1 MGVGTIPGILTRPR
15 AVSSM
20 AKVEDEFFELAI
32 RRFDWLTGEYGFKVR
47 RQDIKKRGSTPLYC
61 SVLWSNSQLFVEAI
75 LEFPRPRLDIQFG
88 TLRGGL
94 VPGLDDID
102 HRFDLSQLLAV
113 SGNIKLAGSVATL
126 DGLRRRQ
133 IDRGLKQSSA
143 LLTQLAADLFAGDI
157 SRLKELNVYARFVR
171 EHNRQTLLGHP

>member
-1 MGVGTIPGILTRPR
+1 MISGIHTRPR

-20 AKVEDEFFELAI
+20 AKVEAEFFELAI

-47 RQDIKKRGSTPLYC
+47 RQETKKRGSTLLYC
-61 SVLWSNSQLFVEAI
+61 SVLWSNAQLFVEAI
-75 LEFPRPRLDIQFG
+75 LEFARPRLDIQFG
-88 TLRGGL
+88 TLRRGL
-94 VPGLDDID
+94 IPGFDDID
-102 HRFDLSQLLAV
+102 NRFDLSQLLAV
-113 SGNIKLAGSVATL
+113 AGNVELAGSVATL

-143 LLTQLAADLFAGDI
+143 LLIELAADLFAGDI

-171 EHNRQTLLGHP
+171 EHNRQLYLGEVQ